1 MADSFPP
8 TLFTSLVLMV
18 TTAIALSGCSVKVDV
33 GDTERRIETETVP
46 ADGIAALALVTDN
59 GALDIRGGD
68 VDDIEIETTFQEHER
83 GDGTSSVRVV
93 GDQLRVE
100 GECDSSWYEQCSVSY
115 RIVVP
120 VDLAVSL
127 ETDNG
132 RVDLAGLAGRIDVYT
147 DNGAIEAARLLAPDV
162 HAESDNGRVALTFA
176 EVPHAVEARSDN
188 GSVEIAVPVSESAY
202 AVDAE
207 SDNGDVDVS
216 VTTDPSAERT
226 IDASSDNG
234 AVTIRQA

>member
-1 MADSFPP
+1 M
-8 TLFTSLVLMV
+8 FTSLVLMV
-18 TTAIALSGCSVKVDV
+18 TTAIALTGCSVKVDV
-33 GDTERRIETETVP
+33 GDTERRVETETVP
-46 ADGIAALALVTDN
+46 TDGIAALELVTDN

-68 VDDIEIETTFQEHER
+68 VDDIEIETTYQEHER
-83 GDGTSSVRVV
+83 GDGTSSVRVE
-93 GDQLRVE
+93 GDRLRVE
-100 GECDSSWYEQCSVSY
+100 GECDSSWFEQCSVSY

-132 RVDLAGLAGRIDVYT
+132 RVDLSGLAGRVDVYT
-147 DNGAIEAARLLAPDV
+147 DNGAIEARLLATDV

-176 EVPHAVEARSDN
+176 EVPRAVEARSDN
-188 GSVEIAVPVSESAY
+188 GSVEITVPASEFAY